1 MRSYFEAEVSRRD
14 LLLGTAGLISM
25 GVGGILTQN
34 PKESVLES
42 NPTLEGT
49 ALAVVGAV
57 AVLKSPFANVDS
69 SESPLSRRNAF
80 RKVGLGLGA
89 VLGGRLIDRLII
101 RRDRPSSPLYT
112 TPIEVPLTPKPIIP
126 AIEIVIN
133 RPLTP

>member
-1 MRSYFEAEVSRRD
+1 MRNYFEAEVSRRD